1 MLALPEIFLFTCY
14 HQSMLYFTSTVLLL
28 LLIVVPYTHADV
40 TLLCMVLTMPGHED
54 AATAIA
60 ETWGALCV
68 ALIQ

>member
-1 MLALPEIFLFTCY
+1 MDECMPRRNFSSLQASARVMMYTMSTCV
-14 HQSMLYFTSTVLLL
+14 VLLL
-28 LLIVVPYTHADV
+28 VASAHCA